1 MLLRSPAE
9 QRCWGRWDRPLV
21 QRWKPGRGY
30 SGPRR
35 PGDGASHITL
45 HEFGIGRQDGGWR
58 GGDRRGV
65 QAGFDRMAAAYK
77 GLDVF
82 GRDPEWKWGARH
94 VRKGGRQ
101 GGLVHVRAAAGC
113 SADRRLTPGL
123 RLILPPT
130 RPCRRSFPKRLRKPL
145 RRCSAVTSPAPR
157 RATRQPPQSTQTLGA
172 PAVYQACSR
181 DALTA

>member
-1 MLLRSPAE
+1 M
-9 QRCWGRWDRPLV
+9 
-21 QRWKPGRGY
+21 
-30 SGPRR
+30 
-35 PGDGASHITL
+35 
-45 HEFGIGRQDGGWR
+45 
-58 GGDRRGV
+58 
-65 QAGFDRMAAAYK
+65 GFDVMAAAYK